1 MHEQKKEILAIVKE
15 KNIPHIQLWFTDI
28 LGRLKSSEISD
39 SELAGALESG
49 VGFDGSSIEGFARI
63 EESDVVARPDPATF
77 QILPWTPPDRP
88 VARII
93 CDVLD
98 PYGAPLPG
106 DPRQILK
113 KMLKKAARAGFVYSV
128 GPEMEYFYFK
138 SAAAPEI
145 LDSGGYFDLTPP
157 DLGTEIRRDTAR
169 ALQAMGMRVECT
181 HHEVAPSQHEI
192 DLRHG
197 DALAMA
203 DNVMTLRF
211 VVKEIARRNGVYAS
225 FMPKPIQTENGSGMH
240 THQSLFKG
248 ERNAFFDPQDK
259 HHLSLTARQFTA
271 GIMKHADEIIAV
283 TSQWVNSY
291 KRLVPGY
298 EAPVYNS
305 WATRNRSA
313 MIRVPLYQPGKEGAT
328 RIEFR
333 APDPA
338 CNPYLAF
345 AVMLAAGM
353 AGMEGKYRL
362 PDPVEEN
369 IFHMSEAEKR
379 KRGIAALPG
388 NLWTALEKVKAS
400 ALVKETL
407 GDHTFEKFI
416 RNKEI
421 EWDNYRIHVSRYEL
435 DEYLPIL

>member
-1 MHEQKKEILAIVKE
+1 
-15 KNIPHIQLWFTDI
+15 
-28 LGRLKSSEISD
+28 
-39 SELAGALESG
+39 
-49 VGFDGSSIEGFARI
+49 
-63 EESDVVARPDPATF
+63 
-77 QILPWTPPDRP
+77 
-88 VARII
+88 
-93 CDVLD
+93 
-98 PYGAPLPG
+98 
-106 DPRQILK
+106 
-113 KMLKKAARAGFVYSV
+113 
-128 GPEMEYFYFK
+128 
-138 SAAAPEI
+138 
-145 LDSGGYFDLTPP
+145 
-157 DLGTEIRRDTAR
+157 
-169 ALQAMGMRVECT
+169 
-181 HHEVAPSQHEI
+181 
-192 DLRHG
+192 
-197 DALAMA
+197 
-203 DNVMTLRF
+203 
-211 VVKEIARRNGVYAS
+211 
-225 FMPKPIQTENGSGMH
+225 MPKPIQTENGSGMH